1 MILEYY
7 DIKVIV
13 LLKKNMKFT
22 DSSEI
27 IGKNISSAMLR
38 SEYLMKYHKEKTY
51 KYVFGNFTPVEKDGI
66 YKEGRL
72 YMFEL
77 RTFDE
82 KFLNHI
88 NKCLKDYES
97 NTIKVITLNIKT
109 VKQRKI
115 KFIRTINPA
124 IVTTEDN
131 KPWTRKDDLLLL
143 VRRIHENAAKKY
155 KKFFNRDIGETEDYF
170 IEKLKILNKK
180 PMSYKYK
187 NIHLIGNK
195 YLIKVN
201 EDEKS
206 QKLAF
211 VTLGAG
217 LAEKNSIL
225 GAGYCETDW
234 K

>member
-1 MILEYY
+1 MILEFY
-7 DIKVIV
+7 DIKVIA

-22 DSSEI
+22 DSSET
-27 IGKNISSAMLR
+27 IGKNISSAMLK

-51 KYVFGNFTPVEKDGI
+51 KYVFGNFAPIEKDGI

-72 YMFEL
+72 YMFGL
-77 RTFDE
+77 RTFE
-82 KFLNHI
+82 KKFLNNI
-88 NKCLKDYES
+88 GKCLKDYES
-97 NTIKVITLNIKT
+97 DTIKIISLDTRI

-115 KFIRTINPA
+115 KFIKTINPA
-124 IVTTEDN
+124 IVTTEHN
-131 KPWTRKDDLLLL
+131 KPWTKTDDLLLL

-155 KKFFNRDIGETEDYF
+155 KRFFNKDIGETEDYF
-170 IEKLKILNKK
+170 IEKLKILNRK

-187 NIHLIGNK
+187 NIHLLGNK

-201 EDEKS
+201 EDDKS

-211 VTLGAG
+211 TILGGG

-225 GAGYCETDW
+225 GAGYCEADW
-234 K
+234 E